1 MTLDDDVVALL
12 EQLRKEKDYRFKE
25 AVNLAL
31 REGLTRLQSLRE
43 PRRSYRTPSVDLGA
57 ARFPGLDGI
66 SEVLAVAEGEGFH

>member
-31 REGLTRLQSLRE
+31 REGLTRLQAPRE
-43 PRRSYRTPSVDLGA
+43 PRRPYQTPSVDLGA
-57 ARFPGLDGI
+57 ARFPGLDSI
-66 SEVLAVAEGEGFH
+66 SEVLAVAEGEGFR